1 MSGTIQASFGW
12 DNSPVIAGMR
22 EAESVVTRGSSSIQS
37 KFGQIFKRSPNMRAE
52 RAISGALQS
61 FAAGDVAGGIQDITS
76 RMTGLGLVAGIAIGA
91 GVAIFEKFREQI
103 VQTRQAHEALQDEL
117 TKRPISSIT
126 SLSSEGM
133 EHSLQGRS
141 KLIED
146 LQAKQSKSFGSELL
160 AGLSATG
167 DTLFKGGLSSGEK
180 ERVGAQHDLN
190 QANAE
195 QKTIMMAQAD
205 LAAKIVSIKK
215 QEIDGDEHGAKMAKI
230 MLETQQQQ
238 AALKTKGLSA
248 AAFRTADA
256 AVRASAVMDL
266 KDEDKRFKLKNSAL
280 AIEEKM
286 ASLIHKG
293 LKPEDQKKVR
303 AGLELNSLDEQIKT
317 ETNPERLR
325 ALKLQRMN
333 TSNELQSYNKQEAAG
348 PEWGSIEK
356 RNAETND
363 PKVWGS
369 LGYNDANNYGQGAA
383 PKQENQNA
391 DVVSAIKET
400 NDLIKKALLPE
411 K

>member
-1 MSGTIQASFGW
+1 MGNTIQGTFGW
-12 DNSPVIAGMR
+12 DVSPVIEGMKN
-22 EAESVVTRGSSSIQS
+22 AENVVNNGASRMQN
-37 KFGQIFKRSPNMRAE
+37 KFASIFKRSPNMRAE

-117 TKRPISSIT
+117 TKRPISSVT

-160 AGLSATG
+160 AGLSVFGTSR
-167 DTLFKGGLSSGEK
+167 TQTVESSEK
-180 ERVGAQHDLN
+180 ERIGTQRDLN

-215 QEIDGDEHGAKMAKI
+215 QEADGDEHGAKIAKI

-238 AALKTKGLSA
+238 AALRTKGLTA

-325 ALKLQRMN
+325 ALKLQRLN
-333 TSNELQSYNKQEAAG
+333 TSNELQSYNKQGAAAPG
-348 PEWGSIEK
+348 EWGSIER

-363 PKVWGS
+363 PNVYGS
-369 LGYNDANNYGQGAA
+369 LGYNAANLGQGAA